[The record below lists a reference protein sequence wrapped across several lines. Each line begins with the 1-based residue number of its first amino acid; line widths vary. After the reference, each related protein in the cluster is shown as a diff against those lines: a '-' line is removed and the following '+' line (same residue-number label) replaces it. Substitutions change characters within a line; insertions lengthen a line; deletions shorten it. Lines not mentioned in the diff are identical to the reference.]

1 MKEIQK
7 NRSAAEAFQE
17 KRQTSPR
24 FWYGTLTAVALILI
38 WILFCIGIFVWQ
50 MYQMKDGAAREFEN
64 FHKTLLRVESQCS
77 EQVKGIYNEPGLL
90 QDFWLFWNNSIDGYM
105 AKRLDVTRQAEEASF
120 PEYMNKFIT
129 EYQEI
134 CQKIF
139 FVTAN
144 AVYSLQMQPNGG
156 GGAYSYNVSYSQY
169 MEECQRGTGGYP
181 IFVNVQDI
189 EDRKINVGRMVF
201 LCDYEYLLGN
211 LKEAPGDYMILEK
224 GNIQE
229 TFGESQEEIDTM
241 SSWIYR
247 EFFECKDHH
256 NYVQMGFRVG
266 TIVRKCMPYVLM
278 GTCFIGLIAWL
289 MQGQI
294 RRINRSNEEFLDR
307 FIHTIRL
314 AKEGTFSPVEL
325 GERKDTYAML
335 ASEINEMIVNLDLH
349 IKEEYLL
356 KIKQQE
362 TEMKALLYQINPH
375 FLYNTLEII
384 RAQASMQRDEG
395 VADALFDLGSMYRL
409 LVKLGNV
416 ITLKQELSLLTHYLN
431 IMEIGHQDNFY
442 YEVDVEEGLMEMET
456 VKFWLQPLAEN
467 YFVHGYDS
475 AREWNLFMVQGRKEA
490 TGIRLRIF
498 DNGKGMG
505 EDALKE
511 LNRELNQQ
519 QEAPKSHIG
528 LKNVCMRLRY
538 FYREKIHITVC
549 ANVPRGFCIDL
560 FIQEG
565 SEEDV

>member
-1 MKEIQK
+1 MRENKSK
-7 NRSAAEAFQE
+7 RSAVKETG
-17 KRQTSPR
+17 KRRQTSPR
-24 FWYGTLTAVALILI
+24 FWYGTLTLVALVLI
-38 WILFCIGIFVWQ
+38 WICICIGIFIWQ
-50 MYQMKDGAAREFEN
+50 MYQMRSWAAQEFEN
-64 FHKTLLRVESQCS
+64 SHKTLLRVESQCN
-77 EQVKGIYNEPGLL
+77 EQVRGIYNESGLL

-105 AKRLDVTRQAEEASF
+105 AKRLDEITEPVETTF

-129 EYQEI
+129 EHQGI
-134 CQKIF
+134 CQKIY
-139 FVTAN
+139 FVTSN
-144 AVYSLQMQPNGG
+144 AVYSLQMQPGGG

-169 MEECQRGTGGYP
+169 MEECQSGTVGYP
-181 IFVNVQDI
+181 IYVNVQDI

-201 LCDYEYLLGN
+201 LCDYEYLFGN
-211 LKEAPGDYMILEK
+211 LEEAPGDYVILEK
-224 GNIQE
+224 GNMQKF
-229 TFGESQEEIDTM
+229 FGESQEEVETM
-241 SSWIYR
+241 NSWIYR
-247 EFFECKDHH
+247 EFYECKEHQ
-256 NYVQMGFRVG
+256 NNMQMGFRIG
-266 TIVRKCMPYVLM
+266 TILRRSLPYFFIA
-278 GTCFIGLIAWL
+278 TCFVGLIAWL

-294 RRINRSNEEFLDR
+294 RRMKKSNEEFLDR

-314 AKEGTFSPVEL
+314 AKEGNFSLVEL

-335 ASEINEMIVNLDLH
+335 ASEINEMIANLDLH

-362 TEMKALLYQINPH
+362 TEMQALLYQINPH

-475 AREWNLFMVQGRKEA
+475 AREWNLFMVQGRRENG
-490 TGIRLRIF
+490 GIRLRIS

-511 LNRELNQQ
+511 LNLELIQQ

-538 FYREKIHITVC
+538 FYRGNISIRVC
-549 ANVPRGFCIDL
+549 ANEPRGFCIDIL
-560 FIQEG
+560 IKEEN
-565 SEEDV
+565 EEDV

>member
-1 MKEIQK
+1 MKNSKREKKPQ
-7 NRSAAEAFQE
+7 EAFKIE
-17 KRQTSPR
+17 GQTSTR
-24 FWYGTLTAVALILI
+24 FWYGTLTMVVLTLI
-38 WILFCIGIFVWQ
+38 WILFSVGIFVWQ
-50 MYQMKDGAAREFEN
+50 MYQMKERAAQEFEN
-64 FHKTLLRVESQCS
+64 SHKTLLRVESQCN
-77 EQVKGIYNEPGLL
+77 EQVKEIYNEPGLL
-90 QDFWLFWNNSIDGYM
+90 RDFWLFWNHSIDGYM
-105 AKRLDVTRQAEEASF
+105 AKRLDEATATVETSF

-129 EYQEI
+129 EYQDI
-134 CQKIF
+134 CQKIY

-169 MEECQRGTGGYP
+169 MEECQRGTVGYP
-181 IFVNVQDI
+181 IYVNVQDI

-201 LCDYEYLLGN
+201 LCDYEYLFGN
-211 LKEAPGDYMILEK
+211 LEDAPGDYMVLEK
-224 GNIQE
+224 GNIQK
-229 TFGESQEEIDTM
+229 TFGESPEDIETM

-247 EFFECKDHH
+247 EFYECKDHQ
-256 NYVQMGFRVG
+256 NKIQMGFRIG
-266 TIVRKCMPYVLM
+266 TILRKSFPYFMTV
-278 GTCFIGLIAWL
+278 TCFAGLVAWL

-294 RRINRSNEEFLDR
+294 RRMKRSNEEFLDR

-314 AKEGTFSPVEL
+314 AKEGNFSLVEL

-335 ASEINEMIVNLDLH
+335 ANEINEMIANLDLH

-384 RAQASMQRDEG
+384 RAQASIQRDEG

-431 IMEIGHQDNFY
+431 IMEIGHKDNFY
-442 YEVDVEEGLMEMET
+442 YEVDVDEGLMELET

-475 AREWNLFMVQGRKEA
+475 EREWNLFMVQGRREA
-490 TGIRLRIF
+490 DGIRLRVS

-505 EDALKE
+505 EEALQE
-511 LNRELNQQ
+511 LNRELDQQ
-519 QEAPKSHIG
+519 KEAPKSHIG

-538 FYREKIHITVC
+538 FYRGNISIKVC
-549 ANVPRGFCIDL
+549 ANEPRGFQIDIL
-560 FIQEG
+560 IKE
-565 SEEDV
+565 ENKEDV